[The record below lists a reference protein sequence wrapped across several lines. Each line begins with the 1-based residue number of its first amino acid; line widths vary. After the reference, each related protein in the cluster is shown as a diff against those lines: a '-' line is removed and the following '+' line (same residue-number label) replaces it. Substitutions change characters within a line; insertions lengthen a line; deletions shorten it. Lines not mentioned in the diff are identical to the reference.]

1 MKTKKRCQCGYG
13 NTLQQINT
21 GNKNLELLEQLQMPK
36 PALQIPGQITTFV
49 QQGSGKRRRLKRR
62 RKMRGGAF
70 YDKYGSPIHAY

>member
-36 PALQIPGQITTFV
+36 PPLQQVGQIV
-49 QQGSGKRRRLKRR
+49 NGLQQRSGRKRKSRRR
-62 RKMRGGAF
+62 MYGGAPA
-70 YDKYGSPIHAY
+70 YLDQYGSPIRNY